1 MNIGQLHGKTISELE
16 FSIGAP
22 LRVTTEV
29 ASVELVVKKSRFL
42 GTAIPLPAPEYAE
55 ELVASVARR
64 DATHNTWAWRVGE
77 RHQFSDDGEPGG
89 TAGRPIFSVLEGSG
103 LDLTLVVVTRWFG
116 GITLGSGG
124 LVRAYS
130 QAAQQCLA
138 AAPVRELVPR
148 VRLALDLPYTMQ
160 SPVYRLLE
168 TFGATKTG
176 ETFSDAGV
184 TLGLV
189 LRREQQAAFQ
199 LELTNLS
206 RGTLTLRDWTGA
218 GETK

>member
-1 MNIGQLHGKTISELE
+1 MNPGELYSKTISELE
-16 FSIGAP
+16 FSIGSP
-22 LRVTTEV
+22 LRVPTAP
-29 ASVELVVKKSRFL
+29 ASVELLVKKSRFL
-42 GTAIPLPAPEYAE
+42 GTAIPLLAPELAE
-55 ELVASVARR
+55 DLVASVARR

-116 GITLGSGG
+116 GIKLGAGG

-138 AAPVRELVPR
+138 AVPVRELVPR

-168 TFGATKTG
+168 TFGASKTG
-176 ETFSDAGV
+176 ESFSDAGV

-189 LRREQQAAFQ
+189 LRRDQQGPFQ
-199 LELTNLS
+199 QELTSLS
-206 RGTLTLRDWTGA
+206 RGTLVLRDWSLGL
-218 GETK
+218 EQR